1 MKKFDQKLLAFLL
14 AACCLY
20 GGFLL
25 YDRLSTRLST
35 GPELTVPEEAV
46 QVSVADPASA
56 LLAGVTAKDAQ
67 DGDLTG
73 RVFVESLSPM
83 DEQGQRTVTY
93 GVFDRDDQVTR
104 ASRPLR
110 YTDYAPPVF
119 SLNAPLL
126 FPSEVD
132 DGTVLNRLT
141 VSSVLDGDLSNQIM
155 IESAEE
161 ENGVYTG
168 HFSVTDSAGT
178 VSRIALKVSFLH
190 NDPSYQIGLSQYLV
204 RVAPGTP
211 IDPRSYLQTVTMM
224 NMDYSDLLDEV
235 EVRTDYNPQVPGTYE
250 FIYQLQ
256 RPNGDF
262 GTTKLVVIVE

>member
-46 QVSVADPASA
+46 QVSVKDPNAA

-110 YTDYAPPVF
+110 YTDYAPPRF
-119 SLNAPLL
+119 TLQKALMYDFLEAESDLL
-126 FPSEVD
+126 AHV
-132 DGTVLNRLT
+132 GA
-141 VSSVLDGDLSNQIM
+141 VSSLDGDLSGQVVLADTQMTDNLCL
-155 IESAEE
+155 AT
-161 ENGVYTG
+161 YR
-168 HFSVTDSAGT
+168 VTDSAGRT
-178 VSRIALKVSFLH
+178 SELQLKVNRLLKAP
-190 NDPSYQIGLSQYLV
+190 NIDLILSQYLV

-211 IDPRSYLQTVTMM
+211 IDPRSYLQEITMM